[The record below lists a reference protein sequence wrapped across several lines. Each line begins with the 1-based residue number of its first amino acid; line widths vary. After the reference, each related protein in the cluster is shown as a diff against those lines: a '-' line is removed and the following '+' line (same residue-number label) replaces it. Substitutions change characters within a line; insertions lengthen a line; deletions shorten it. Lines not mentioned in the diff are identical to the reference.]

1 MSDYCPC
8 GCGQRVV
15 DFGDAFNYAGHLSVQ
30 MRRIVANMSAFEPG
44 DTIHIEV
51 VFKDEY
57 RVSFDTAKVKYRP
70 GVPSYYPLM
79 DALRYAANARVHLPT
94 NEPTNDR
101 PTGEH

>member
-1 MSDYCPC
+1 MDICPC
-8 GCGQRVV
+8 GCGEKV
-15 DFGDAFNYAGHLSVQ
+15 DDFDSVYDYASHLSIKL
-30 MRRIVANMSAFEPG
+30 RSIFANLSAFEPG
-44 DTIHIEV
+44 DMIHIEV

-79 DALRYAANARVHLPT
+79 DALGYAANARVHLPT
-94 NEPTNDR
+94 NEPTNDK